1 MVVRIVSLKCKPEG
15 VDAFRLLLRQA
26 FSRVRNVPGCLSL
39 QIVGDVADPA
49 SYYTI
54 SAWRDV
60 DALEAYRAGPV
71 FAKVWPRVKAFLR
84 EPAWAS
90 TCQDIEQAPAETR
103 SRFT

>member
-1 MVVRIVSLKCKPEG
+1 
-15 VDAFRLLLRQA
+15 
-26 FSRVRNVPGCLSL
+26 VRNIPSCLSL

-60 DALEAYRAGPV
+60 DALEAYRAGPL
-71 FAKVWPRVKAFLR
+71 FAEIWPRVKAFLR
-84 EPAWAS
+84 EPARAS
-90 TCQDIEQAPAETR
+90 TCQDIQQAPAETR

>member
-1 MVVRIVSLKCKPEG
+1 MPFGFCCARRSPVCGMSPA
-15 VDAFRLLLRQA
+15 AF
-26 FSRVRNVPGCLSL
+26 SL
-39 QIVGDVADPA
+39 QIVGDMADPA

-60 DALEAYRAGPV
+60 DALEAYRAGPL
-71 FAKVWPRVKAFLR
+71 FAKIWPRVNAFLR

-90 TCQDIEQAPAETR
+90 TCQDIEAPAETR